1 MIITDYLKYQSTLSN
16 DMDKNDVWSDFKALQ
31 ANQDSGL
38 GKVNTVTIS
47 VYVCLSDSGIHI

>member
-16 DMDKNDVWSDFKALQ
+16 DMDKNDVWSDLKALQ

-38 GKVNTVTIS
+38 GKVNTQS
-47 VYVCLSDSGIHI
+47 PFLYMSA